1 MLPVKIRLSLSGVE
15 MATVN
20 GKILLLLL
28 EAFSMAQDSC
38 MEEVLRLREQMQE
51 EKVVMESKMDMMAAN
66 IERLAAEAAEAKLK
80 SAEIQAKVKDIQAV
94 TGQAMAPQA
103 EMMVCAYRLTWT
115 DTGTITYSKILTQF
129 DNCDQAGGGCG
140 AMDISTGIFTAI
152 TPGKPLTIFLSL
164 KLSSGKL
171 LYFSTGIYSV
181 TFSGRSVLYEGA
193 RDKITLHLH
202 HNGHQVS
209 LFASH
214 FAFCLFSRFSLCP
227 CPQVT
232 ESLWQSYCGEGCGRI
247 NDQASRTLVRD

>member
-1 MLPVKIRLSLSGVE
+1 
-15 MATVN
+15 MATVD
-20 GKILLLLL
+20 GKILLILLP
-28 EAFSMAQDSC
+28 AFSMAQDSC

-51 EKVVMESKMDMMAAN
+51 EKVVMESKMEMMAAN

-80 SAEIQAKVKDIQAV
+80 SAEIQAKVKEIEAQ
-94 TGQAMAPQA
+94 
-103 EMMVCAYRLTWT
+103 MMVCAYRLSWT

-152 TPGKPLTIFLSL
+152 TPGKPLTLFLSL
-164 KLSSGKL
+164 KVSSGKL

-202 HNGHQVS
+202 HNGRQVS

-214 FAFCLFSRFSLCP
+214 FFFCFFSVFPLPLSSGDGVPLA
-227 CPQVT
+227 VL
-232 ESLWQSYCGEGCGRI
+232 LWRGLWA
-247 NDQASRTLVRD
+247 DQRPGL

>member
-28 EAFSMAQDSC
+28 PAFSMAQDSC

-51 EKVVMESKMDMMAAN
+51 EKVVMESKMQMMAAN

-80 SAEIQAKVKDIQAV
+80 SAEIQAKAEEIQAER
-94 TGQAMAPQA
+94 GQAVAPQA
-103 EMMVCAYRLTWT
+103 EMMVCAYRLSWT

-140 AMDISTGIFTAI
+140 AMDISTGIFTAM
-152 TPGKPLTIFLSL
+152 TPGKPLTLFLSL
-164 KLSSGKL
+164 KLSYSGKL
-171 LYFSTGIYSV
+171 LYFSAGIYSV

-202 HNGHQVS
+202 HNGRQVS

-214 FAFCLFSRFSLCP
+214 FAFCLFFGFP
-227 CPQVT
+227 F
-232 ESLWQSYCGEGCGRI
+232 
-247 NDQASRTLVRD
+247 ALVLR

>member
-28 EAFSMAQDSC
+28 PAFSMAQDSC

-51 EKVVMESKMDMMAAN
+51 EKVVMESKMEMMAAN

-80 SAEIQAKVKDIQAV
+80 SAEIQAKAEEIQAV

-103 EMMVCAYRLTWT
+103 EMMVCAYRLSWT

-164 KLSSGKL
+164 ELSSCKLS
-171 LYFSTGIYSV
+171 YFSTGIYSV

-202 HNGHQVS
+202 HNGRQVS

-214 FAFCLFSRFSLCP
+214 FSFCLVSVFPLPLSSGDGVPLAVLLRRG
-227 CPQVT
+227 
-232 ESLWQSYCGEGCGRI
+232 LWA
-247 NDQASRTLVRD
+247 DQRPGL

>member
-28 EAFSMAQDSC
+28 PAFSMAQDSC

-51 EKVVMESKMDMMAAN
+51 EKVVMESKMEMMAAN

-80 SAEIQAKVKDIQAV
+80 SAEIQTKAEEIQAV

-103 EMMVCAYRLTWT
+103 EMMVCAYRLSWT

-152 TPGKPLTIFLSL
+152 TPGKPLTLFLSL
-164 KLSSGKL
+164 KLSYSGKL
-171 LYFSTGIYSV
+171 LYFSAGIYSV

-202 HNGHQVS
+202 HNGRQVS

-214 FAFCLFSRFSLCP
+214 FSFCLVSVFPLPLSSGDGVPLAVLLRRG
-227 CPQVT
+227 
-232 ESLWQSYCGEGCGRI
+232 LWA
-247 NDQASRTLVRD
+247 DQRPGL